1 MSLTYPVALQ
11 LVPSDDGQLIAM
23 VVMVVVKSVVVL
35 SIVLLEDRLKVMNNV
50 K

>member
-1 MSLTYPVALQ
+1 MSLTYRVALQ

-23 VVMVVVKSVVVL
+23 VVMVVVL
-35 SIVLLEDRLKVMNNV
+35 SIVLLEDRLLKVMNNV